1 MFKYKLFIERPL
13 ISILISLIFG
23 IVIAVIYKENKLFAI
38 LILLIYIG
46 VTFITIEQNFFIIL
60 CITLIISSI
69 NFLLY
74 FSSNYES
81 YKIFNVRIEKNYN
94 NFAFG
99 NINGKN
105 ISISGNIAELEEGA
119 LYSFNGSFKRDI
131 DLEKGNI
138 GLLNVSKTL
147 SEKKDIWYKI
157 NSLKI
162 KIQNR
167 FIKILG
173 NDKAAIVLALSFGNT
188 DLLTEVQKNNL
199 KDLGIIHA
207 ISVSGFHIAL
217 IYKLVQLALGSFF
230 ALLSTL
236 LYVIFTGLKAI
247 TLRSFFMILILVL
260 SKKINKNYDGV
271 SSLAFSAI
279 FLLIIKPF
287 YIFDTGFALS
297 YLSTFSILKYNKLIM
312 RKLYFLPQRL
322 NESVSISLS
331 AMILSLPYILIVLK
345 NFSVVFLLGNL
356 FMVPIYT
363 LIVILGN
370 AALIFNM
377 ITKIF
382 NCINYVIY
390 IILCC
395 CEGIEYFLM
404 KITPPRMFG
413 EMVHSIMIISLF
425 FALLLF
431 KRGYNQF
438 KYVPVVFCALLLI
451 YNYKFFPTIEYIKYD
466 KNYCFV
472 LRNKDRSILLSNIS
486 FKSLREEEEVKRYLD
501 VKEIKDINI
510 VNAKY
515 QFDEIFLVDK
525 VYGEGKKSILYLREN
540 NKNYLLGEQL
550 SQDKNERIYDIINL
564 KFQSNNEKAYIPET
578 ITTIVFIFGKPFII

>member
-1 MFKYKLFIERPL
+1 MSKYKLFIERPL

-23 IVIAVIYKENKLFAI
+23 IIVIAIYEENRIFAI
-38 LILLIYIG
+38 VILLIYLGI
-46 VTFITIEQNFFIIL
+46 TFITIEQGFFIIL

-74 FSSNYES
+74 FSSSYENN
-81 YKIFNVRIEKNYN
+81 KIFNVRVERSYD

-99 NINGKN
+99 DINGKN
-105 ISISGNIAELEEGA
+105 ISITGNIAALEEGA
-119 LYSFNGSFKRDI
+119 LYSLAGSFKREI
-131 DLEKGNI
+131 DLEKGSI
-138 GLLNVSKTL
+138 GLLNVTKTL
-147 SEKKDIWYKI
+147 SEKKDIFYKI
-157 NSLKI
+157 SSLKI
-162 KIQNR
+162 KVQNR
-167 FIKILG
+167 FIKALG
-173 NDKAAIVLALSFGNT
+173 SDKAAIVLALSFGNT
-188 DLLTEVQKNNL
+188 DLLTQIQKDNL

-217 IYKLVQLALGSFF
+217 IYKLVQLVLGPGF
-230 ALLSTL
+230 ALLATL
-236 LYVIFTGLKAI
+236 LYVVFTGLKAI

-260 SKKINKNYDGV
+260 SKKVNKNYDGI

-279 FLLIIKPF
+279 ILLILKPY

-312 RKLYFLPQRL
+312 RKLYFLPHRL
-322 NESVSISLS
+322 NESISISLS

-345 NFSVVFLLGNL
+345 NFSVVFILGNL

-370 AALIFNM
+370 TALIFNM

-390 IILCC
+390 LVLCC

-413 EMVHSIMIISLF
+413 EIFHSIMIISLF
-425 FALLLF
+425 FALFLF
-431 KRGYNQF
+431 KRGYKQF
-438 KYVPVVFCALLLI
+438 KYVPLVFCALLFI

-472 LRNKDRSILLSNIS
+472 LRNKDKSILFSNIS
-486 FKSLREEEEVKRYLD
+486 FKSLREEEEVKSYLG
-501 VKEIKDINI
+501 VKEIKDINLI
-510 VNAKY
+510 NVKY
-515 QFDEIFLVDK
+515 QFDRILLVDK
-525 VYGEGKKSILYLREN
+525 IYGEGKKSILYLKEN
-540 NKNYLLGEQL
+540 NKNYLLGERL
-550 SQDKNERIYDIINL
+550 SQDKNEKIYDIINL
-564 KFQSNNEKAYIPET
+564 KFQSNEDKAYVPET